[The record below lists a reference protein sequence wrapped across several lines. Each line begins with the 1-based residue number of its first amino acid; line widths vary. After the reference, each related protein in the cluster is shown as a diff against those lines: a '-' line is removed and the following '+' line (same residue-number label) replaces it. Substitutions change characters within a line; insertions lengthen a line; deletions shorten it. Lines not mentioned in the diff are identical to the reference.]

1 MHNTIAE
8 RLQTAYR
15 ALAEIQ
21 LENGATAQLI
31 AVSKTKPV
39 NDIAAAYQ
47 AGQRLFGENYVQEL
61 ATKAQALAALPGL
74 QWHFIGPLQSNKTR
88 DVALYADVVHSLDRL
103 KIAERLSAQRPDH
116 KAPLQVFLQ
125 VNISR
130 EDSKSGILPE
140 DVLPLARQVAALP
153 KLILAGLMAIPAPAV
168 DGDNRQAFA
177 AMQQLSILLQRE
189 FPQANQLSMGMS
201 DDWRQA
207 VLFGATMIRLGTAI
221 FGARGDTA
229 QSGTSTLKND
239 ASA

>member
-21 LENGATAQLI
+21 PPHGATVQLI

-39 NDIAAAYQ
+39 NDIEHAYL

-61 ATKAQALAALPGL
+61 SSKAEALAALSGL

-88 DVALYADVVHSLDRL
+88 DVARYADVVHSVDRL
-103 KIAERLSAQRPDH
+103 KIAERLSAQRPAG
-116 KAPLQVFLQ
+116 KAPLRVLLQ
-125 VNISR
+125 VNISL
-130 EDSKSGILPE
+130 EASKSGVLPQ
-140 DVLPLARQVAALP
+140 DVLPLARQIAKLP
-153 KLILAGLMAIPAPAV
+153 NVELVGLMAIPAPAV
-168 DGDNRQAFA
+168 DGDNAQAFG
-177 AMQQLSILLQRE
+177 AMQQLSASLQTE

-201 DDWRQA
+201 DDWQQA

-221 FGARGDTA
+221 FGSRTATAETGTTTNDT
-229 QSGTSTLKND
+229 
-239 ASA
+239 SA